1 VKLRRAVP
9 AALLLMLAAGFV
21 ALGIWQVE
29 PVTHLDCWDNWLDYR
44 PEIARL
50 VLDLVP
56 PMYRLPDDSPMSVDP
71 QALAS
76 CPLYCCAIARIKYRR
91 APEPL
96 PAAGDWAGLQL
107 YHKQNY
113 NSALGKTRIGD
124 FLAAC
129 QSCGVMA

>member
-1 VKLRRAVP
+1 
-9 AALLLMLAAGFV
+9 
-21 ALGIWQVE
+21 
-29 PVTHLDCWDNWLDYR
+29 
-44 PEIARL
+44 
-50 VLDLVP
+50 
-56 PMYRLPDDSPMSVDP
+56 MYRLPDDFADAGRPAGARLSA
-71 QALAS
+71 ALLLRDRAHQV
-76 CPLYCCAIARIKYRR
+76 PAR
-91 APEPL
+91 AEPL

>member
-1 VKLRRAVP
+1 V
-9 AALLLMLAAGFV
+9 
-21 ALGIWQVE
+21 
-29 PVTHLDCWDNWLDYR
+29 
-44 PEIARL
+44 
-50 VLDLVP
+50 
-56 PMYRLPDDSPMSVDP
+56 YRLPDDSPMPVDP